1 MKRNLRN
8 ISGKKY
14 DVAIIG
20 AGIFGCC
27 ALWESVRR
35 GLSAVLI
42 DKGDF
47 SQATSANH
55 YKMVHG
61 GIRYLQHAD
70 FNRVHESSRERSAL
84 LRIAPHLVSP
94 LPIIVPTYGHG
105 IKGKELLSTGLLL
118 YNFLTYKRNKGIQDI
133 DRQIPGGTLLSSSE
147 LLEIFPGIEQKNLTG
162 GVLFYDAQMYN
173 PPRIALSFLHSAIAE
188 GADAANYLEANGFLQ
203 DKEQIFGI
211 KANDVLTGEQLEIQ
225 SKIVLNSA
233 GPWAN
238 DLLEKGANIKLNPKP
253 IFSRDLGFVVSKKF
267 NDKFSFACQIK
278 SNDADALIDRGGRH
292 IFISPWRDYTLIG
305 VWHKIYKYSPDMVVA
320 DEWELQAY
328 INDVN
333 SAYPI
338 FNLSLEDITMVN
350 TGLTLF
356 GEENKQG
363 ERTLSFGKR
372 SLLIDHESVDKKKG
386 IVTLIG
392 VRATTARGMAE
403 KAIDLILKKLQK
415 TFKKSD
421 TEVVPIYGGNIDGF
435 ENYLNDAVK
444 NSKFNIEH
452 DIMKSLIHNYGN
464 KYENVLT
471 NIFSDASLAD
481 RIGNTNTIKA
491 QIIYAIRE
499 EMAQKLSDIIFR
511 RTDIGTGAN
520 PGENV
525 IRECADLMAKELNW
539 DDVRKEKEIIE
550 ISKIYSKHGS
560 IKNYSSVFNTDKV
573 S

>member
-1 MKRNLRN
+1 MKRDLVSLTR
-8 ISGKKY
+8 KKY

-27 ALWESVRR
+27 ALWESARR
-35 GLSAVLI
+35 GLSAILI

-70 FNRVHESSRERSAL
+70 FNRVLESSKERSAL

-105 IKGKELLSTGLLL
+105 IKGKELLSTGLLI
-118 YNFLTYKRNKGIQDI
+118 YNLLTYKRNKGIQDK
-133 DRQIPGGTLLSSSE
+133 DRQIPGGTLLSTSE
-147 LLEIFPGIEQKNLTG
+147 LLEIFPGIEKKNLTG

-173 PPRIALSFLHSAIAE
+173 PPRIALSFLQSAIAE

-203 DKEQIFGI
+203 DNENIFGI
-211 KANDVLTGEQLEIQ
+211 IAKDVLTGEQLEIQ

-238 DLLEKGANIKLNPKP
+238 DLLEQRANIQLNPKP

-278 SNDADALIDRGGRH
+278 SNDADAIIDRGGRH
-292 IFISPWRDYTLIG
+292 IFISPWRDYTLVG

-320 DEWELQAY
+320 DESELQAY
-328 INDVN
+328 INDVH
-333 SAYPI
+333 SAYPM
-338 FNLSLEDITMVN
+338 FNLSLDDITMVN

-372 SLLIDHESVDKKKG
+372 SLLIDHEFVDKKKG

-421 TEVVPIYGGNIDGF
+421 TEVVPIYGGNIDSF

-444 NSKFNIEH
+444 NSKFNLEQ

-464 KYENVLT
+464 KYENVTT
-471 NIFSDASLAD
+471 NILTDASLAE

-511 RTDIGTGAN
+511 RTDVGTGVN

-539 DDVRKEKEIIE
+539 DNERKKKEIIE
-550 ISKIYSKHGS
+550 ISNTYSKHGS
-560 IKNYSSVFNTDKV
+560 IKNYSNVLNTDKV

>member
-1 MKRNLRN
+1 MKRDLESLTR
-8 ISGKKY
+8 KKY

-27 ALWESVRR
+27 ALWESTRR
-35 GLSAVLI
+35 GLSAILI

-70 FNRVHESSRERSAL
+70 FNRVHESSKERSAL

-118 YNFLTYKRNKGIQDI
+118 YNLLTYKRNNGIQDK
-133 DRQIPGGTLLSSSE
+133 DRQIPGGTLLSTSE

-173 PPRIALSFLHSAIAE
+173 PPRIALSFLQSAIAE
-188 GADAANYLEANGFLQ
+188 GANAANYLEANGFLQ
-203 DKEQIFGI
+203 DNEKIFGI
-211 KANDVLTGEQLEIQ
+211 KAKDVLTGEQLEIQ

-238 DLLEKGANIKLNPKP
+238 DLLEKGANIQLNPKP

-278 SNDADALIDRGGRH
+278 STDADALIDRGGRH
-292 IFISPWRDYTLIG
+292 IFISPWRDYTLVG
-305 VWHKIYKYSPDMVVA
+305 VWHKIYKHSPDMVVA
-320 DEWELQAY
+320 DESELQAY

-338 FNLSLEDITMVN
+338 FNLSLDDITMVN

-421 TEVVPIYGGNIDGF
+421 TEVVPIDGGSINGF

-444 NSKFNIEH
+444 NSKFNLEH

-499 EMAQKLSDIIFR
+499 EMAQKLSDVIFR
-511 RTDIGTGAN
+511 RTDVGTGAN
-520 PGENV
+520 PGKNV

-539 DDVRKEKEIIE
+539 DNERKGKEIIE
-550 ISKIYSKHGS
+550 ISNTYSKHGS
-560 IKNYSSVFNTDKV
+560 IKNYSNVFNTDKV